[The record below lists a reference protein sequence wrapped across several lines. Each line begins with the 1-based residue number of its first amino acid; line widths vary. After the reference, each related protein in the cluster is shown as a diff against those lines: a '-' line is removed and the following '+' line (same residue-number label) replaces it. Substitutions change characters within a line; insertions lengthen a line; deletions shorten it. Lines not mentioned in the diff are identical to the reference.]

1 MMKRFFTAVLFFLAI
16 GTMASAQMVEP
27 AKWSFKVVQ
36 KDTKEAELIAT
47 VKLDKDWHIYSQ
59 KELADGPLPTVFTWP
74 KMGVYSLIGATKEPG
89 NGHADKMWEEQGVQ
103 NVICFEGTVSF
114 KQKIKITTDK
124 KFEIKGNISYMVCK
138 ESCIPGEINFSFV
151 VNDGIAATDGNN
163 DVKIEDA
170 AIKPDTNNIAKVE
183 NATVKAGCTNPI
195 SFRFIPVKYSKQ
207 DYELTIRTTIDTG
220 WAMAGKNDSRN
231 PVKFLFEF
239 PEGVV
244 LKGDVK
250 YPESNGKDKI
260 FDKSYRYVVDFKQRF
275 FVENGDSLL
284 MQGIVVKPYFA
295 ASNGSNVFQQT
306 TENSKN
312 VDMSKAS
319 LQTDPNIP
327 DSYLLI
333 FLEAFL
339 AGFIALIMPC
349 VFPMI
354 PMTVSFFLKRSKTR
368 KEGIS
373 NAITYGLSII
383 VIYVALGS
391 IISAV
396 FGSDA
401 LNALATNIWFNL
413 FFFAMLV
420 VFALSF
426 LGAFELNLPTSWVNA
441 ADKRADKGGKIG
453 IFFMA
458 FTLAL
463 VTFSCTG
470 PIIGSLLV
478 VASKEGILGPMI
490 GMFGFSLAIALPFTL
505 FAVFPSWL
513 NSMPS
518 SGGWLNTV
526 KVSLGFL
533 ELAFSLK
540 FLSNADL
547 VVQAHLLER
556 ETFIAL
562 WIAIFGLWGLY
573 LLGKFKLAHDSEVN
587 YLSTGRI
594 TTAILVFSF
603 TIYMLPGLFGAPLK
617 WIAGFPPGPNYSEIP
632 YGIHGE
638 APKMKS
644 KKHKGPPPH
653 TVDGPHHIPAF
664 HNYDEALAYAKEI
677 NKPLL
682 IDFTGYACVNC
693 RQMEELV
700 WGEPEVLPMMKDSLV
715 LASLYVDDKTTL
727 PEHEQYTSKFDG
739 KEIRTYGQKWSDLQK
754 STYGSNSQPQ
764 YFMLDNFETV
774 LNGTANY
781 QDNGSAKKF
790 GKWLVQGIE
799 QYAAFSA
806 ADELKPCLIQVQ

>member
-1 MMKRFFTAVLFFLAI
+1 
-16 GTMASAQMVEP
+16 MVEP
-27 AKWSFKVVQ
+27 AKWSWKVVQ

-59 KELADGPLPTVFTWP
+59 KELADGPLPTVFSWP
-74 KMGVYSLIGATKEPG
+74 KMATYSLVGTTKEPT
-89 NGHADKMWEEQGVQ
+89 NGHADKMWEEQGVP
-103 NVICFEGTVSF
+103 NVICFEGSVSF
-114 KQKIKITTDK
+114 RQKIKILTDK

-138 ESCIPGEINFSFV
+138 ESCIPGEVNFSFT
-151 VNDGIAATDGNN
+151 VNDGVAATN
-163 DVKIEDA
+163 EDT
-170 AIKPDTNNIAKVE
+170 KVEDTKVEPDTLNVAKVE
-183 NATVKAGCTNPI
+183 DNTNKGGCTNPVA
-195 SFRFIPVKYSKQ
+195 FRFIPKKFSKQ
-207 DYELTIRTTIDTG
+207 DYELTIRANIDTG
-220 WAMAGKNDSRN
+220 WTIAGKNDSRY

-244 LKGDVK
+244 LKGEVE
-250 YPESNGKDKI
+250 YPEANGKDKL
-260 FDKSYRYVVDFKQRF
+260 FTKSYKYVVDFKQRF
-275 FVENGDSLL
+275 FVETGDSML
-284 MQGIVVKPYFA
+284 MQNIVVKPYYA
-295 ASNGSNVFQQT
+295 ASNGTNVFQQSA
-306 TENSKN
+306 ENSKS
-312 VDMSKAS
+312 VDMSKATVH
-319 LQTDPNIP
+319 TDPNMP
-327 DSYLLI
+327 ESYLLI
-333 FLEAFL
+333 FIEAFL
-339 AGFIALIMPC
+339 AGFLALLMPC
-349 VFPMI
+349 IFPMI

-368 KEGIS
+368 KEGIA
-373 NAITYGLSII
+373 NAVTYGLSII

-413 FFFAMLV
+413 FFFVMLV

-426 LGAFELNLPTSWVNA
+426 LGAFELTLPASWVNA
-441 ADKRADKGGKIG
+441 ADRRADKGGKIG

-463 VTFSCTG
+463 VSFSCTG

-478 VASKEGILGPMI
+478 VASKEGIMGPLI

-505 FAVFPSWL
+505 FAIFPSWL

-533 ELAFSLK
+533 ELAFSFK

-556 ETFIAL
+556 ETFIAI

-573 LLGKFKLAHDSEVN
+573 LLGKFKLSHDSDLA
-587 YLSTGRI
+587 YLSTGRL
-594 TTAILVFSF
+594 TTAVLVFSF
-603 TIYMLPGLFGAPLK
+603 TIYMIPGLFGAPLK

-638 APKMKS
+638 APKGKQ
-644 KKHKGPPPH
+644 KRKVH
-653 TVDGPHHIPAF
+653 TVDGPHHIPSF
-664 HNYDEALAYAKEI
+664 HNYDEALEYAREI

-700 WGEPEVLPMMKDSLV
+700 WGEPNVLPLMKDSMV
-715 LASLYVDDKTTL
+715 LASLYVDDKTAL
-727 PEHEQYTSKFDG
+727 PEDQWYTSKFDG
-739 KEIRTYGQKWSDLQK
+739 KEIRTFGQKWSDLQK
-754 STYGSNSQPQ
+754 TKYRSNSQPQ
-764 YFMLDNFETV
+764 YFLLDNFETV

-781 QDNGSAKKF
+781 QDHGSADRF
-790 GKWLVQGIE
+790 GKWLEQGIE
-799 QYAAFSA
+799 QFDMFNKV
-806 ADELKPCLIQVQ
+806 DELKPCLVQVQ